1 MDTAPRPGPP
11 ISSRP
16 SRDAVPRRLIVTA
29 SVVAFAI
36 RDWSLWVL
44 LRDGPWG
51 PPMRLVLGSESV
63 TDSVERTL
71 DALLMWSDKAPLLL
85 LKAGWQEQQVQVWG
99 SSEQGT
105 SVSLIHNALLRAN
118 RDELRP
124 NLRMQSVP
132 SLHVKWIPVADI
144 ESGQYTVAPEAL
156 PGVLSA
162 LHMLRSHIQHDLEV
176 ILRYLADMGK
186 MSKAQ
191 PEMDWWQESMY
202 HAGSPVSKDTLPLS
216 VVKEPAVGDGILTLA
231 EAALLYRAF
240 LPRDEQIDLTSL
252 RRRFL
257 ATNKL
262 EAIDEERPVRGREVE
277 WRRVSRAYRYLVQY
291 PPTDR

>member
-1 MDTAPRPGPP
+1 MDRVPKPGPP
-11 ISSRP
+11 ITSRP

-29 SVVAFAI
+29 CVVTFAI

-63 TDSVERTL
+63 TDAVERTL
-71 DALLMWSDKAPLLL
+71 DALLMWPDNAPLLL

-99 SSEQGT
+99 SSEQGAA
-105 SVSLIHNALLRAN
+105 VSLIHNALLRAN

-124 NLRMQSVP
+124 NLHMQSAP

-144 ESGQYTVAPEAL
+144 ESGRYTIAPEAL

-162 LHMLRSHIQHDLEV
+162 LHMLRSHIQRDPEV

-186 MSKAQ
+186 MSKVQ
-191 PEMDWWQESMY
+191 PDMDWWQKDM
-202 HAGSPVSKDTLPLS
+202 HHVGSSVSRDTLPLS

-240 LPRDEQIDLTSL
+240 LPLDEQIDLSSL
-252 RRRFL
+252 RRRFM
-257 ATNKL
+257 AINKL

-277 WRRVSRAYRYLVQY
+277 WRRVSRAYRYIG
-291 PPTDR
+291 

>member
-1 MDTAPRPGPP
+1 MNTAPRPGAP

-29 SVVAFAI
+29 SVIAFAI

-51 PPMRLVLGSESV
+51 PPMRLVVGSESV
-63 TDSVERTL
+63 TDAVDRTL

-99 SSEQGT
+99 SSEQGVA
-105 SVSLIHNALLRAN
+105 VSLIHNVLLRAN

-124 NLRMQSVP
+124 NLRLQSVP

-144 ESGQYTVAPEAL
+144 ESGQYTLASEAL
-156 PGVLSA
+156 PGVLAA
-162 LHMLRSHIQHDLEV
+162 LHMLRSHIQHDLGV
-176 ILRYLADMGK
+176 VLQYLADMGK
-186 MSKAQ
+186 MSKIL
-191 PEMDWWQESMY
+191 PEGDWWQKKEMY
-202 HAGSPVSKDTLPLS
+202 HGGSAVSKDTLPLS

-231 EAALLYRAF
+231 EASLLYRAF
-240 LPRDEQIDLTSL
+240 FPLDEQIDLSSL

-262 EAIDEERPVRGREVE
+262 DAIDEERPVRGREVE
-277 WRRVSRAYRYLVQY
+277 WRRVSRGYRYLG
-291 PPTDR
+291 

>member
-1 MDTAPRPGPP
+1 MNTAPRNGTP

-63 TDSVERTL
+63 TDAVERTL

-85 LKAGWQEQQVQVWG
+85 LKAGWQEQQVQIWG
-99 SSEQGT
+99 SAEQGVA
-105 SVSLIHNALLRAN
+105 VSLIHNVLLRAN

-124 NLRMQSVP
+124 NLRLQSVP
-132 SLHVKWIPVADI
+132 SLHVRWIPVADI
-144 ESGQYTVAPEAL
+144 ESGQYTLASEAL
-156 PGVLSA
+156 PGVLAA
-162 LHMLRSHIQHDLEV
+162 LHMLRSHVQRDLAV
-176 ILRYLADMGK
+176 ILQYLADMGK
-186 MSKAQ
+186 MSKVL
-191 PEMDWWQESMY
+191 PEEDWWQKKEMD
-202 HAGSPVSKDTLPLS
+202 HARSAVSKDTLPLS
-216 VVKEPAVGDGILTLA
+216 VIKEPPVGDGILTLA
-231 EAALLYRAF
+231 EASLLYRAF
-240 LPRDEQIDLTSL
+240 FPLDEQIDLSSL

-262 EAIDEERPVRGREVE
+262 DAIDEERPVRGREVE
-277 WRRVSRAYRYLVQY
+277 WRRVSRAYRYLG
-291 PPTDR
+291 

>member
-1 MDTAPRPGPP
+1 MDRAPRPGSP

-16 SRDAVPRRLIVTA
+16 SHDAVPRHLIVTA
-29 SVVAFAI
+29 SVVSFAI

-63 TDSVERTL
+63 TDAVERIL
-71 DALLMWSDKAPLLL
+71 DALLMWSDHAPLLL

-144 ESGQYTVAPEAL
+144 ESGRYIVASEAL

-162 LHMLRSHIQHDLEV
+162 LHMLRSHIQHDPEV
-176 ILRYLADMGK
+176 ILQYLADMGK
-186 MSKAQ
+186 MSKVQ
-191 PEMDWWQESMY
+191 PEMDWWQKEMY

-216 VVKEPAVGDGILTLA
+216 VVKEPAIGDGILTLA
-231 EAALLYRAF
+231 EAVLLYRAF
-240 LPRDEQIDLTSL
+240 LPLDEQIDLSSL
-252 RRRFL
+252 RRRFM

-277 WRRVSRAYRYLVQY
+277 WRRVSRAYRYLG
-291 PPTDR
+291 

>member
-1 MDTAPRPGPP
+1 MDRVPRSGSP

-16 SRDAVPRRLIVTA
+16 SRNAVPRRLIVTA

-63 TDSVERTL
+63 TDAVERTL
-71 DALLMWSDKAPLLL
+71 DALLMWSDNAPLLL
-85 LKAGWQEQQVQVWG
+85 LKAGWQEQQVQVWR
-99 SSEQGT
+99 SSEQGAA
-105 SVSLIHNALLRAN
+105 VSLIHNALLRAN

-124 NLRMQSVP
+124 NLHMQSNP

-144 ESGQYTVAPEAL
+144 ESGRYTVAQEAL

-162 LHMLRSHIQHDLEV
+162 LHMLRSHVQRNPEV
-176 ILRYLADMGK
+176 ILHYLADMGK
-186 MSKAQ
+186 MSKVQ
-191 PEMDWWQESMY
+191 PEVDRWQKDMY
-202 HAGSPVSKDTLPLS
+202 HARSPVSRDTLPLS
-216 VVKEPAVGDGILTLA
+216 VVKEPIVGDGILTLA
-231 EAALLYRAF
+231 EATLLYRAF
-240 LPRDEQIDLTSL
+240 LPPDEQIDLSSL

-277 WRRVSRAYRYLVQY
+277 WRRVSRAYRYLG
-291 PPTDR
+291 